1 MDPGWH
7 MPCGRAGIVIHPTS
21 LITLTR
27 LRGYT
32 TLLAICIWT
41 IWIVD
46 VSAPG
51 PIDRLGKVKGTD
63 FLHFYVT
70 GSLVRE
76 GHWEQLYDAR
86 AQYERATIVA
96 PGSPDTVFIPIES
109 PQTALLFAPL
119 AAYPYP
125 VALAIWLAAILL
137 LYAGCCAMMWTL
149 CDGLHI
155 HRFLVVTSCAAFPGL
170 YSLVLHGQLAGLALA
185 CLTVALIALRRGWP
199 VIAGLALGLLV
210 FKPHWVVAAGA
221 VFLAAREWRVVA
233 GIVLGAVGQLAV
245 TSAVVGS
252 QVMAAYTQA
261 LRSLPRIA
269 DMLEPRAGDSLRS
282 LFKLVAP
289 SPTVASL
296 LYGAFALTTVLV
308 VATIWRSRASVE
320 IRHAALV
327 LALVLISPHVGPYDL
342 VLLAPVYFLLANWL
356 ARTADVRHRAAL
368 VGLLSASFIAPIC
381 GGLPAMIRIQL
392 SVSAMA
398 ALVILLWRIVN
409 ESERSARLVAAPRDV
424 RVLDQ
429 NFA

>member
-1 MDPGWH
+1 
-7 MPCGRAGIVIHPTS
+7 MPCGRAGIVIRATS
-21 LITLTR
+21 LITLER

-41 IWIVD
+41 IWVVD
-46 VSAPG
+46 FSVPG

-70 GSLVRE
+70 GSLVHE
-76 GHWEQLYDAR
+76 GRWDQLYDAR
-86 AQYERATIVA
+86 AQFERASTVA

-119 AAYPYP
+119 AAYGYP
-125 VALAIWLAAILL
+125 VALAMWLAAILL
-137 LYAGCCAMMWTL
+137 LYAGCCVLMWKL
-149 CDGLHI
+149 CDALHV
-155 HRFLVVTSCAAFPGL
+155 HRVIVLTSCAACPGL
-170 YSLVLHGQLAGLALA
+170 YSVVLHGQLSCLALA
-185 CLTVALIALRRGWP
+185 CVTVALVALRRGRML
-199 VIAGLALGLLV
+199 IAGLALGMLV

-221 VFLAAREWRVVA
+221 VFLFAGEWRVVA
-233 GIVLGAVGQLAV
+233 GIVFGAVGQLAL
-245 TSAVVGS
+245 TSLVVGS
-252 QVMAAYTQA
+252 QVMTAYGQA

-269 DMLEPRAGDSLRS
+269 DMLEPRPGDSLRS
-282 LFKLVAP
+282 LFKLFVP
-289 SPTVASL
+289 SPPVASI
-296 LYGAFALTTVLV
+296 LYGVSALATVLV
-308 VATIWRSRASVE
+308 VSTIWRSRASVE
-320 IRHAALV
+320 IRQAALV

-356 ARTADVRHRAAL
+356 ARAADANHRVAL
-368 VGLLSASFIAPIC
+368 VGLLSASFIASIC

-398 ALVILLWRIVN
+398 ALVVLLWRIVN
-409 ESERSARLVAAPRDV
+409 ERERSAQLMPASSHV